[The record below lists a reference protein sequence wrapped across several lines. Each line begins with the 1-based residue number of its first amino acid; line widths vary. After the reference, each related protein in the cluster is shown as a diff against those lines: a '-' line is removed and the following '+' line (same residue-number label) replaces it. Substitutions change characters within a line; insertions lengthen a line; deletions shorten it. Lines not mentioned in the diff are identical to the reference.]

1 MFRFVIAQLMSAWLV
16 MTLYSSAVQGHP
28 HNWVTL
34 KSDFILDPQVRLIE
48 IRQKWHFDAFYSSIT
63 IADIANEFGENN
75 KAGFHHRAKEII
87 TNLGSYQFF
96 STLKVDEVEIAL
108 PAPKRYHLNVIEIE
122 GQQVLELE
130 MHFVLTKAV
139 NIENKAVSWSVFDPT
154 YYISMLYVDL
164 SEFVVLGGNATECS
178 KELFIPEPSREA
190 IDYASTL
197 DREQRNTE
205 GLGDLFAEK
214 ILLNCY

>member
-1 MFRFVIAQLMSAWLV
+1 MFRFVTVQLISAWFV

-48 IRQKWHFDAFYSSIT
+48 IRQKWRFDAFYSSIT
-63 IADIANEFGENN
+63 IADIKNEFSDNN

-87 TNLGSYQFF
+87 TNLEGYQFF
-96 STLKVDEVEIAL
+96 STLKVNEVEIKL
-108 PAPKRYHLNVIEIE
+108 PVPKRYHLNIVEHE
-122 GQQVLELE
+122 DQQILELE

-139 NIENKAVSWSVFDPT
+139 DMENKAVSWSVFDPT

-178 KELFIPEPSREA
+178 KELFIPEPSDEA

-205 GLGDLFAEK
+205 GLGDLFAEQ